1 MVLSLITFIT
11 TVVLMICLIVFK
23 PTIRIGKI
31 SFQTFWVVTLT
42 GALVVLCTNQIDLS
56 SLWSSLT
63 SGAMNPLK
71 ILVLFISLSMISI
84 SLDELN
90 FFNFLSTQALKKSK
104 GSQYKIFFTIY
115 FLVAILTIF
124 TSNDIVILTFTPFI
138 ISFSK
143 KAKINPL
150 PFLICEFVNANT
162 YSMLLSIG
170 NPTNI
175 YLAGSENISF
185 AYYLSKMWLPTLFAG
200 LATLGVILLIFRKDL
215 SKKIEDIEIE
225 EVSLKS
231 KPLVIINLVV
241 LGITTIMLVI
251 SNYISL
257 EMWIICLS
265 SMIVMSIVLF
275 AYSIKAK
282 NKDYLFKTYKRL
294 PYNLIPFILSMF
306 ILVLA
311 LKENGVIS
319 YLQEALD
326 YLSVNSIAESFCYTI
341 SSTLFDNVIN
351 NIPMS
356 VLYSSILEGKSE
368 LAIFSTIIGSNI
380 GAYLTPIGALAGI
393 MWMSILKKHDV
404 NFNFMSFVKYG
415 IVLVPAALISS
426 TLGIWLMCGM

>member
-1 MVLSLITFIT
+1 MVLSLITFII
-11 TVVLMICLIVFK
+11 TVVLMVLAIVFK
-23 PTIRIGKI
+23 PNIRVGKLSI
-31 SFQTFWVVTLT
+31 QTFWIVTLA
-42 GALVVLCTNQIDLS
+42 GALVVLCTSQIDLS
-56 SLWSSLT
+56 SLWTNLT
-63 SGAMNPLK
+63 SGKMNPIK
-71 ILVLFISLSMISI
+71 ILILFISLSMISI

-90 FFNFLSTQALKKSK
+90 FFNYLSSQALKKSN
-104 GSQYKIFFTIY
+104 GNQYRIFFTIY
-115 FLVAILTIF
+115 VLVAILTIF

-175 YLAGSENISF
+175 YLAGSANISF

-200 LATLGVILLIFRKDL
+200 LATLGLIVLLFRKDL
-215 SKKIEDIEIE
+215 SKKIENIEIE
-225 EVSLKS
+225 EVSLNN
-231 KPLVIINLVV
+231 KPLVIINLIV
-241 LGITTIMLVI
+241 LAITTILLVI

-265 SMIVMSIVLF
+265 AMGVLSIILLAF
-275 AYSIKAK
+275 SITKK
-282 NKDYLFKTYKRL
+282 NKDYIFKPYKRL

-306 ILVLA
+306 ILVLS

-319 YLQEALD
+319 YLQKVLNF
-326 YLSVNSIAESFCYTI
+326 LSVNSIAEAFSYTV

-393 MWMSILKKHDV
+393 MWMSILKKHEV
-404 NFNFMSFVKYG
+404 NFNFVSFAKYG
-415 IVLVPAALISS
+415 IILVPAALISS